1 MTGLPSSIEFD
12 QLNAVFQP
20 IVSLRNG
27 SILGYEGLIRGTPGS
42 SLYSPGQLFESAR
55 DTEHLREI
63 ELASIRTV
71 LRAFG
76 ELHLLGK
83 LFLNVAP
90 GVLREVD
97 EPLQKIRRYLAE
109 AGVAANQVVIEVTE
123 NQPMLGEH
131 SIYEV
136 LSQARAAG
144 FELAI
149 DDLGEGYA
157 SLRVWSELQ
166 PDFVKIDK
174 HFVHGLHADPV
185 KFQFVRTIRQLS
197 QAVGTRVIGEGVEH
211 ENELSVLRDL
221 GVEYAQGFLLSA
233 PAAVPLTQI
242 RADVRSLIR
251 SPRPQ
256 QTPQLARLTPGRL
269 SIGQIASPVPPMSRD
284 APLREAQLRFAADRD
299 LMAIPILTNQMATGL
314 VCRNAALARPPAER
328 ATPGPRVH
336 SVMEP
341 DPLILD
347 GRMNLEEVSVLLA
360 QTEWQHFSRPFIVT
374 ERSVYKGIATAQ
386 EVLRELSRFQSRA
399 LRYAHPLTALPGAV
413 PIQEA
418 LENMLE
424 QKVSF
429 VAAQCDIDHLKA
441 YNEVFGYPRG
451 DNLIKYAG
459 IVLEAYCDP
468 QLDFLGH
475 VGGGNFTLLMR
486 SGDWRERFA
495 TLVDQFNLGRQAFLA
510 QIDIDQAGYH
520 QKDRR
525 GQPVFRDL
533 PSLSIGAVAVAP
545 GQYASHHEVVEAI
558 ANASIEAK
566 KAAGGAL
573 FVERRTPDHRFRVG
587 FDPED

>member
-1 MTGLPSSIEFD
+1 
-12 QLNAVFQP
+12 
-20 IVSLRNG
+20 
-27 SILGYEGLIRGTPGS
+27 
-42 SLYSPGQLFESAR
+42 
-55 DTEHLREI
+55 
-63 ELASIRTV
+63 
-71 LRAFG
+71 
-76 ELHLLGK
+76 
-83 LFLNVAP
+83 
-90 GVLREVD
+90 
-97 EPLQKIRRYLAE
+97 
-109 AGVAANQVVIEVTE
+109 
-123 NQPMLGEH
+123 
-131 SIYEV
+131 
-136 LSQARAAG
+136 
-144 FELAI
+144 
-149 DDLGEGYA
+149 
-157 SLRVWSELQ
+157 
-166 PDFVKIDK
+166 
-174 HFVHGLHADPV
+174 
-185 KFQFVRTIRQLS
+185 
-197 QAVGTRVIGEGVEH
+197 
-211 ENELSVLRDL
+211 
-221 GVEYAQGFLLSA
+221 
-233 PAAVPLTQI
+233 
-242 RADVRSLIR
+242 
-251 SPRPQ
+251 
-256 QTPQLARLTPGRL
+256 
-269 SIGQIASPVPPMSRD
+269 
-284 APLREAQLRFAADRD
+284 
-299 LMAIPILTNQMATGL
+299 
-314 VCRNAALARPPAER
+314 
-328 ATPGPRVH
+328 
-336 SVMEP
+336 
-341 DPLILD
+341 
-347 GRMNLEEVSVLLA
+347 
-360 QTEWQHFSRPFIVT
+360 
-374 ERSVYKGIATAQ
+374 
-386 EVLRELSRFQSRA
+386 
-399 LRYAHPLTALPGAV
+399 V

-510 QIDIDQAGYH
+510 QIDIDRAGYH